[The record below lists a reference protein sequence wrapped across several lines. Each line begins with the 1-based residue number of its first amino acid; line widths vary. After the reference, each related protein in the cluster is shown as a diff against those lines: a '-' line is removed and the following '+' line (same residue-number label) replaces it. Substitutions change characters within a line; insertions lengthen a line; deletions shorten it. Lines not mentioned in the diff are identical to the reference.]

1 MTDPG
6 EYQKPPEE
14 KNPLE
19 KLRDSFR
26 EEVNELIDLELDVEE
41 LAERKAALLR
51 AYIREDVHGVKSF
64 WKDLQGEVYALEDFV
79 SQWLLRAANPTQVDW
94 LKLSHYLG
102 KGDNRLMAGEVAE
115 DAELVC
121 VGCGKIRLVEG
132 RAKLK
137 ACTRCGCELYEVRR
151 KHRQHK

>member
-1 MTDPG
+1 MTDPDD
-6 EYQKPPEE
+6 YQKPLEE

-19 KLRDSFR
+19 RLRDSFR
-26 EEVNELIDLELDVEE
+26 EEVEGLANLELDVED

-51 AYIREDVHGVKSF
+51 AYIREDIHGIKTF
-64 WKDLQGEVYALEDFV
+64 WKDLQGEAYALEDFV
-79 SQWLLRAANPTQVDW
+79 SQWLLRAANPTAVDW
-94 LKLSHYLG
+94 VKLNQYLG
-102 KGDNRLMAGEVAE
+102 RGDDRLMAGEKAT

-132 RAKLK
+132 RAKVK

-151 KHRQHK
+151 KRA